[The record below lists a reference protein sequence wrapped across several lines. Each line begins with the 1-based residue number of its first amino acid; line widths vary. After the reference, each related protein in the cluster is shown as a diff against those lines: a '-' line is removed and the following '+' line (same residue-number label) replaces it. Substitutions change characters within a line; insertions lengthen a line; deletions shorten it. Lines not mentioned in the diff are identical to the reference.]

1 MISILTKDEQSKMR
15 ASGRMSAKAMK
26 KVLASVKE
34 GVTLKALDIIAEE
47 EIKLLG
53 GKSSFKYE
61 PGYEWTSC
69 ITVND
74 EVVHGIPRDTPLK
87 KGDKVSI
94 DLGAFFGGMHSDT
107 SWSVIVDGEQT
118 KFLKVGEE
126 ALWKGVSKAIANNHV
141 GDISQ
146 AIQDTIEGAGYEVVK
161 AMVGHGVGKKLH
173 MDPEIPG
180 IGKAGTGPLLQEGQ
194 SIAVEAIYTEGTRE
208 VKVASDGWTVSS
220 EDGSLGGL
228 FEMTVIVGKKKA
240 EVVTDWRKV

>member
-1 MISILTKDEQSKMR
+1 MVSILSKDEQSKMR

-26 KVLASVKE
+26 KVLSSVKS
-34 GVTLKALDIIAEE
+34 GVTLKELDKIAEE
-47 EIKLLG
+47 EILSLG

-61 PGYEWTSC
+61 PGYLWTTC

-74 EVVHGIPRDTPLK
+74 EVVHGIPRDIPLK

-94 DLGAFFGGMHSDT
+94 DLGAFYGGMHSDT
-107 SWSVIVDGEQT
+107 SWSVIVEGEQT
-118 KFLKVGEE
+118 PFLKVGEE
-126 ALWKGVSKAIANNHV
+126 ALWKAISRAIAGNQI
-141 GDISQ
+141 GDISE
-146 AIQDTIEGAGYEVVK
+146 AIQSSIEGAGYKVVR
-161 AMVGHGVGKKLH
+161 AMIGHGVGKKLH
-173 MDPEIPG
+173 MDPEVPG
-180 IGKAGTGPLLQEGQ
+180 IGKAGTGPVLKEGQ
-194 SIAVEAIYTEGTRE
+194 CIAIEAIYTEGTRE

>member
-1 MISILTKDEQSKMR
+1 MISILSKGEQSKMR

-26 KVLASVKE
+26 KVLASIRE
-34 GVTLKALDIIAEE
+34 GITLKELDSIAEE
-47 EIKLLG
+47 EIRSLG

-61 PGYEWTSC
+61 PGYKWTTC
-69 ITVND
+69 ITVNS
-74 EVVHGIPRDTPLK
+74 EVVHGIPREIPLK

-94 DLGAFFGGMHSDT
+94 DLGSLYGGMHSDT
-107 SWSVIVDGEQT
+107 SWSVIVGGVKT
-118 KFLKVGEE
+118 PFLKVGEE
-126 ALWKGVSKAIANNHV
+126 ALWKAIEKAVAGNRV
-141 GDISQ
+141 GDISET
-146 AIQDTIEGAGYEVVK
+146 IQSMVEGAGYKVVR
-161 AMVGHGVGKKLH
+161 AMVGHGVGKSLH

-180 IGKAGTGPLLQEGQ
+180 IGKSGTGPILKEGQ
-194 SIAVEAIYTEGTRE
+194 SLAVEVIYTEGTRE